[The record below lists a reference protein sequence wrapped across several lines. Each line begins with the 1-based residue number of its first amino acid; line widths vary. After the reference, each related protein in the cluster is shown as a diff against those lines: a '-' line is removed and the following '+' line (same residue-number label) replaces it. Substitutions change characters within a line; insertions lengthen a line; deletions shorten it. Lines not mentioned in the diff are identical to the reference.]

1 MASELIRIIEN
12 ARPLISANSQSS
24 LKDVYT
30 KMISKQISLIPI
42 IDNNG
47 KNYRGY
53 IRQKDL
59 FKSMINDNF
68 IFKSKDIND
77 FLVVGKELRIVNEL
91 MTLNDLMEKL
101 NGRPSVL
108 IRDESGKYTGIIT
121 PRVLAE
127 FLFEYSER
135 FILIEKIEKKIRER
149 IKKNKIQLNQI
160 INELYNKPLPRDE
173 NQLDFGQYVVVLSKK
188 WEELGLNSLSKKEF
202 FSKLDSV
209 RKYRNALM
217 HFKSCD
223 HKVGI
228 ENSKALLNLLN

>member
-1 MASELIRIIEN
+1 MASELIRIFEN
-12 ARPLISANSQSS
+12 ARPLISSNSQSS

-59 FKSMINDNF
+59 FKSIIHDYTAFHSKAIKDF
-68 IFKSKDIND
+68 I
-77 FLVVGKELRIVNEL
+77 VVGKELRIVNEL

-101 NGRPSVL
+101 NHRPSVL

-149 IKKNKIQLNQI
+149 AIEKKIQLNQI
-160 INELYNKPLPRDE
+160 INEFFDKPLPSNV
-173 NQLDFGQYVVVLSKK
+173 NQLDFGQYALVLSTK
-188 WEELGLNSLSKKEF
+188 
-202 FSKLDSV
+202 
-209 RKYRNALM
+209 
-217 HFKSCD
+217 
-223 HKVGI
+223 
-228 ENSKALLNLLN
+228 

>member
-1 MASELIRIIEN
+1 MASELIRIFEN

-59 FKSMINDNF
+59 FKSMINDDF
-68 IFKSKDIND
+68 AFKSKDIND

-135 FILIEKIEKKIRER
+135 FIIIEKIEKKIRER
-149 IKKNKIQLNQI
+149 IKKNSIQLNQI
-160 INELYNKPLPRDE
+160 INELYNKPLPRDV
-173 NQLDFGQYVVVLSKK
+173 NQLDFGQYIVVLSKK

-202 FSKLDSV
+202 FSQLDSV

-223 HKVGI
+223 HKAGM
-228 ENSKALLNLLN
+228 EHSRSLLNLLK

>member
-12 ARPLISANSQSS
+12 ARPLISLNSQSS

-30 KMISKQISLIPI
+30 KMISAQISLIPI

-59 FKSMINDNF
+59 FKSMIDNNES
-68 IFKSKDIND
+68 FKTKVIDD
-77 FLVVGKELRIVNEL
+77 FLIKNKELRIVHEF

-101 NGRPSVL
+101 NSRPSVL

-135 FILIEKIEKKIRER
+135 FILIEKIEKNIRER
-149 IKKNKIQLNQI
+149 IKKNNIKLHEI
-160 INELYNKPLPRDE
+160 INDLYNKPLPKNVNE
-173 NQLDFGQYVVVLSKK
+173 LDFGQYVVVLSKK
-188 WEELGLNSLSKKEF
+188 WEELGLNSLSRKEF
-202 FSKLDSV
+202 FSRLDSV
-209 RKYRNALM
+209 RKYRNSLM

-223 HKVGI
+223 HKAGT
-228 ENSKALLNLLN
+228 EDSRCLLNLLA

>member
-1 MASELIRIIEN
+1 MASELIRIFEN
-12 ARPLISANSQSS
+12 ARSLISANSQSS

-59 FKSMINDNF
+59 FKSMINDN
-68 IFKSKDIND
+68 IAFKSKDIND

>member
-1 MASELIRIIEN
+1 MASELIRIFEN
-12 ARPLISANSQSS
+12 ARPLISSNSQDS

-59 FKSMINDNF
+59 FKSMIDDYSSF
-68 IFKSKDIND
+68 HSKAIKD

-101 NGRPSVL
+101 NHRPSVL
-108 IRDESGKYTGIIT
+108 IRDECGKYTGIIT

-127 FLFEYSER
+127 FLFEFSER

-149 IKKNKIQLNQI
+149 IKEKKIQLNQI
-160 INELYNKPLPRDE
+160 IYELYNKPLPEDV
-173 NQLDFGQYVVVLSKK
+173 NMLDFGQYAIVISTK
-188 WEELGLNSLSKKEF
+188 WKELGMHSLSKKEF
-202 FSKLDSV
+202 FSRLDSV

-223 HKVGI
+223 HLAGTESCK
-228 ENSKALLNLLN
+228 SLLNLLI

>member
-12 ARPLISANSQSS
+12 ARPLISTNSQSS

-68 IFKSKDIND
+68 EFKSKDIND

-108 IRDESGKYTGIIT
+108 IRDGSGKYTGIIT

-160 INELYNKPLPRDE
+160 INELYNKPLPRDA
-173 NQLDFGQYVVVLSKK
+173 NQLDFGQYIVVLSKK

>member
-12 ARPLISANSQSS
+12 ARPLISINSQSS
-24 LKDVYT
+24 LKEVYT
-30 KMISKQISLIPI
+30 KMISEQISLIPI

-59 FKSMINDNF
+59 FKSMIDNYEL
-68 IFKSKDIND
+68 FKTKVIDD
-77 FLVVGKELRIVNEL
+77 FLVKGKELRVVHVF

-101 NGRPSVL
+101 NNRPSVL

-135 FILIEKIEKKIRER
+135 FILIEKIEINIRER
-149 IKKNKIQLNQI
+149 IQKNNIKLNKI
-160 INELYNKPLPRDE
+160 INELYNKPLPE
-173 NQLDFGQYVVVLSKK
+173 NVNELDFGQYVVVLSKK

-217 HFKSCD
+217 HFKSCN
-223 HKVGI
+223 HKEGL
-228 ENSKALLNLLN
+228 ENSKSLLNLLN

>member
-68 IFKSKDIND
+68 TFKSKDIND

-135 FILIEKIEKKIRER
+135 FILIEKIENKIRER

-160 INELYNKPLPRDE
+160 INELYNKPLPRDA